1 VITVLA
7 PPAAAD
13 PPAAVPAILEL
24 IADTHPR
31 LALAM
36 AQALG
41 NADSS
46 TLRASAQHLVE
57 ALASDSLIDH
67 DVDVAV
73 TRAQRAQAAFE
84 NWTDR
89 RIDVLLAEAATTL
102 AGRAEELAIA
112 AVRETGLGNVPD
124 KTIKIRFASLGVYD
138 SLAGHIA
145 QGPLSV
151 DTDRQVIEYASPVG
165 VVFAVAPVTNPV
177 ATAIFKMLI
186 ALKGRN
192 ALILSF
198 HHHAAGVGQLTCGI
212 VREVLKAHGAPA
224 DLVQWVPRPS
234 RKITRRF
241 MAHAGVS
248 LVLATGGQSL
258 VDAAYSSGTP
268 AIGVGPG
275 NAPAWICADADLDH
289 AARAVVASKAFDNGV
304 ICGAEHS
311 LVVDGRAAGAF
322 ADALTRAGAAI
333 LTPDEVHRFAAE
345 AIDPTAG
352 TLRHEFVGKSA
363 DTIAAAIGLVRP
375 YPFRLLVLP
384 SSGLRDAVSET
395 RSQRPGLRGFTSET
409 TAQALGRFSTGEKLA
424 PVLSMFTVDG
434 EDEGLRLCQM
444 LLLIAGAGHTAVIHS
459 ANASRIER
467 FARAIPAGRILVNS
481 PAAQGCC
488 GMTTGLACSMTLG
501 CGTFGGNS
509 TTDNVT
515 FRHLLNVKRVAYPL
529 GSRGHQYDEN

>member
-1 VITVLA
+1 
-7 PPAAAD
+7 
-13 PPAAVPAILEL
+13 
-24 IADTHPR
+24 
-31 LALAM
+31 M
-36 AQALG
+36 
-41 NADSS
+41 
-46 TLRASAQHLVE
+46 
-57 ALASDSLIDH
+57 
-67 DVDVAV
+67 
-73 TRAQRAQAAFE
+73 
-84 NWTDR
+84 
-89 RIDVLLAEAATTL
+89 
-102 AGRAEELAIA
+102 
-112 AVRETGLGNVPD
+112 
-124 KTIKIRFASLGVYD
+124 
-138 SLAGHIA
+138 
-145 QGPLSV
+145 PL
-151 DTDRQVIEYASPVG
+151 
-165 VVFAVAPVTNPV
+165 
-177 ATAIFKMLI
+177 
-186 ALKGRN
+186 
-192 ALILSF
+192 
-198 HHHAAGVGQLTCGI
+198 GVGQLTCGI

-304 ICGAEHS
+304 ICGAEHN
-311 LVVDGRAAGAF
+311 LVVDGRVAGAF

-333 LTPDEVHRFAAE
+333 LTPDEVH
-345 AIDPTAG
+345 AIRRAG
-352 TLRHEFVGKSA
+352 GRPEDRNPAPRIRRAVRGHHRRRH
-363 DTIAAAIGLVRP
+363 RP
-375 YPFRLLVLP
+375 RQALSVRLLVLP
-384 SSGLRDAVSET
+384 ASSVAQD
-395 RSQRPGLRGFTSET
+395 GFTSET
-409 TAQALGRFSTGEKLA
+409 AAQALDRFSTGEKLA

-434 EDEGLRLCQM
+434 EDEGLRLCQT
-444 LLLIAGAGHTAVIHS
+444 LLAIAGAGHTAVIHS

>member
-1 VITVLA
+1 MIAVLA
-7 PPAAAD
+7 PPATAD

-24 IADTHPR
+24 MADTHPR

-46 TLRASAQHLVE
+46 TLRATAHHLVE
-57 ALASDSLIDH
+57 ALASDSLLDH

-89 RIDVLLAEAATTL
+89 RIDALLAEAATTL

-124 KTIKIRFASLGVYD
+124 KTLKIRFASLGVYD

-151 DTDRQVIEYASPVG
+151 DTDRQVIEFASPVG

-275 NAPAWICADADLDH
+275 NAPAWICADADLDRRRPRGRGQQGIRQRRDLRRG
-289 AARAVVASKAFDNGV
+289 AQPGGRWPRGRRLRRRVDASGCGNPDAGRSAPVRRGGGRSARPGPCATN
-304 ICGAEHS
+304 
-311 LVVDGRAAGAF
+311 
-322 ADALTRAGAAI
+322 
-333 LTPDEVHRFAAE
+333 
-345 AIDPTAG
+345 
-352 TLRHEFVGKSA
+352 
-363 DTIAAAIGLVRP
+363 
-375 YPFRLLVLP
+375 
-384 SSGLRDAVSET
+384 SSGSRRTPSPPPSASSGPIRSGCWSCRPVSEVV
-395 RSQRPGLRGFTSET
+395 SEIGLRGPISE
-409 TAQALGRFSTGEKLA
+409 A
-424 PVLSMFTVDG
+424 
-434 EDEGLRLCQM
+434 
-444 LLLIAGAGHTAVIHS
+444 
-459 ANASRIER
+459 
-467 FARAIPAGRILVNS
+467 
-481 PAAQGCC
+481 
-488 GMTTGLACSMTLG
+488 
-501 CGTFGGNS
+501 
-509 TTDNVT
+509 
-515 FRHLLNVKRVAYPL
+515 
-529 GSRGHQYDEN
+529 